1 MRSVGMTAVLAA
13 LLAGCGTTVP
23 LQGAQTGGQSQGL
36 GGVTAPGTTG
46 SSSAVATSGADSGLG
61 ATGGSGSGT
70 TGGPRLGG
78 GSGGA
83 TGTGS
88 GTGAASG
95 GPGTSGVA
103 VPKAGES
110 GRGFTK
116 TQILIG
122 VATSDDYNAFAGTL
136 GVKGVTV
143 SGDPKKQLQTVADD
157 INKHGGILGRKVV
170 LVPHDYNSA
179 QTVSNAAA
187 ANQAACVDWTQDHH
201 VFAVALAG
209 GIVEDTL
216 LACLDKANTPLIDPG
231 AGLDYPLHYTPTYK
245 KFPLFFNLAQMVG
258 ERYDRIAIGRLF
270 ARGFFKPW
278 DTLNGRPG
286 TAPVKV
292 GLLGFDDGDGALQ
305 QASQRRN
312 LAAHGITVSDSDV
325 VRCPRALQAG
335 VSCQQNSVL
344 KMRSDG
350 VTHLFGAGLIF
361 VENAESQGYRP
372 RYFFQVEPRVIA
384 ENAPPAQMNGAMGE
398 GYIPDMDV
406 ERSEYPGDP
415 TSATKRCDAIMRAAG
430 QGTSDGTT
438 LWNEH
443 MDCDQLYFTRAAL
456 TAVGSISSG
465 ALRAGLERLGSS
477 EPSALTWGTFLGPDD
492 HTSATLL
499 RDIEWR
505 TDIQRFAYVSKTNYG
520 D

>member
-1 MRSVGMTAVLAA
+1 MRIFWATAAAAA

-23 LQGAQTGGQSQGL
+23 MQGAQGGRTDGL
-36 GGVTAPGTTG
+36 GGVAAPGDGGTSPLGSGAGGNGAVGLGGSSTG
-46 SSSAVATSGADSGLG
+46 SRG
-61 ATGGSGSGT
+61 
-70 TGGPRLGG
+70 
-78 GSGGA
+78 GGA
-83 TGTGS
+83 TGSAQQGGATGVGTSGGS
-88 GTGAASG
+88 GQQ
-95 GPGTSGVA
+95 GTSGVV

-122 VATSDDYNAFAGTL
+122 VATADDYNAFAGTL

-143 SGDPKKQLQTVADD
+143 SGDPKKQMQAVADD

-187 ANQAACVDWTQDHH
+187 ANEAACVDWTQDHH

-216 LACLDKANTPLIDPG
+216 LSCLNKADTPLIDPG
-231 AGLDYPLHYTPTYK
+231 AGLDYPLHYSPTYK
-245 KFPLFFNLAQMVG
+245 KYPLFFNLAQMVG
-258 ERYDRIAIGRLF
+258 ERYDRIAIGRLA

-278 DTLNGRPG
+278 NILQGGPG

-292 GLLGFDDGDGALQ
+292 GLLSYDDADGALQ
-305 QASQRRN
+305 LADQRMN
-312 LAAHGITVSDSDV
+312 LAKHGITVEDSNI
-325 VRCPRALQAG
+325 VRCPRALQAS

-344 KMRSDG
+344 KFRANG
-350 VTHLFGAGLIF
+350 VSHIFGAGLIF

-372 RYFFQVEPRVIA
+372 RYFFAVEPRVIA

-398 GYIPDMDV
+398 GYIPVMDV
-406 ERSEYPGDP
+406 ESTEYPGDP
-415 TSATKRCDAIMRAAG
+415 TSATKRCNQIMKAAG
-430 QGTSDGTT
+430 QGTTDGTT
-438 LWNEH
+438 LWNQQ
-443 MDCDQLYFTRAAL
+443 MDCDQLFFLRAAL
-456 TAVGSISSG
+456 SAVGSLSSG
-465 ALRAGLERLGSS
+465 ALRAGLERLGAT
-477 EPSALTWGTFLGPDD
+477 EPSALTWGTFLSPTE
-492 HTSATLL
+492 HTSATVL
-499 RDIEWR
+499 RDIEFR
-505 TDIQRFAYVSKTNYG
+505 NDIQRFAYVSKTNYG